1 MVTPMSKT
9 GQWVPSLQD
18 DINQIPGCGKIT
30 SQRLYNQ
37 GIHTY
42 SDLLSLKKS
51 DVAGLDLTK
60 LQKIAEQQL
69 RANKREISDH
79 SWKNLT
85 AHVIRTDGK
94 VTRVVIKNILI
105 GPHSTVINVV
115 WSEGGCT
122 RKRSLSPLVLTWVH
136 HLWTHADI
144 VSEDSDQESARSME
158 VSLPL
163 LEFAYDSWSP
173 SERVAAIGLLN
184 ETNRLMRYSQSL
196 QYQNRVLPPRPNGL
210 EVAQH
215 SWINH
220 SVYVLRKS
228 KVTRARVGS
237 IVLLPHR
244 VQVWVYWTQNQQ
256 QRRSMVSPVA
266 LLLVLAMWFESDVI
280 SDDSESQEDEPPL
293 KLPILSV
300 SLAELDLLPSQVNAL
315 AFVVHEVN
323 QISRFN
329 E

>member
-9 GQWVPSLQD
+9 GQWVPGLQD
-18 DINQIPGCGKIT
+18 NIGKIT
-30 SQRLYNQ
+30 SKY
-37 GIHTY
+37 TY
-42 SDLLSLKKS
+42 SDLLSLKKL
-51 DVAGLDLTK
+51 DGDLTK
-60 LQKIAEQQL
+60 LQKTAEQQL
-69 RANKREISDH
+69 RVNKREIPNH

-94 VTRVVIKNILI
+94 VTRVVIKNILL

-122 RKRSLSPLVLTWVH
+122 RKRSVSPIVLTWVH

-144 VSEDSDQESARSME
+144 VSEDSDQESVRSMDM
-158 VSLPL
+158 SLPL
-163 LEFAYDSWSP
+163 LDFAYDSWSP
-173 SERVAAIGLLN
+173 SEKVAAIGLLN
-184 ETNRLMRYSQSL
+184 ETNRLLAYSQSR
-196 QYQNRVLPPRPNGL
+196 QYQSRVLPPRTDSL
-210 EVAQH
+210 EVAHH
-215 SWINH
+215 SWMDH
-220 SVYVLRKS
+220 SVYIIRKS

-237 IVLLPHR
+237 LVLLPHR

-256 QRRSMVSPVA
+256 KRRTMVSPVA
-266 LLLVLAMWFESDVI
+266 LLLVLAMWFENDVI
-280 SDDSESQEDEPPL
+280 SDDSDSPEEKTPL
-293 KLPILSV
+293 KLPLLSV